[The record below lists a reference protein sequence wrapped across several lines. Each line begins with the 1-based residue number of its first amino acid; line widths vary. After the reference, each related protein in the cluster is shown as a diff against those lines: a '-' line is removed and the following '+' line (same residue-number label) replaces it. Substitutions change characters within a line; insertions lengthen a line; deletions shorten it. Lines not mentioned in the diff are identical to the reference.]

1 MPLSKDDAPANAT
14 AAAKADAA
22 SKPLS
27 ESEAKD
33 AINEVIDSGAGAPAP
48 QRDAAERLPDA
59 NPMDAAIKKAY
70 NANDA
75 QTEAKAKK
83 EVVEKSRDAAE
94 TPSGH
99 ALIKTAGIAN
109 DVDRGVEYNR
119 VKMAVRLGAT
129 VPAEDK

>member
-1 MPLSKDDAPANAT
+1 MPLTKDDAPANAV

-22 SKPLS
+22 SKPVS
-27 ESEAKD
+27 ESEAK
-33 AINEVIDSGAGAPAP
+33 AAVNEAIDSGAGAPEP
-48 QRDAAERLPDA
+48 QREAAEKLPEG

-83 EVVEKSRDAAE
+83 EVVELSRDSAE

-99 ALIKTAGIAN
+99 ALVKTAGIAD
-109 DVDRGVEYNR
+109 DVERGEEYNR